1 MAQQQQTTAMAQTAQ
16 LVHINVP
23 ADKAE
28 YLKQISRLNVETLQ
42 ILADKSKKPGIEQK
56 LKMYKSLI

>member
-1 MAQQQQTTAMAQTAQ
+1 MAQQQQTMAQTAQ

-23 ADKAE
+23 SEKAE
-28 YLKQISRLNVETLQ
+28 LLKQISKLSVETLQ

>member
-1 MAQQQQTTAMAQTAQ
+1 MAQQQQTTTTAPIVQ

-28 YLKQISRLNVETLQ
+28 HLKLISKLNVETLQ

-56 LKMYKSLI
+56 LKMYRNLI